1 MKTWRFT
8 RILSMILVLAMLTQM
23 MPVQAFATSG
33 GSNALDVEAEQP
45 VTTILG
51 EVEDLR
57 EEDTK
62 HFRMSD
68 GSYIAVSY
76 GMPVHYEDEEGNWED
91 INNTIVQNSDTS
103 TYQLNREDAVV
114 AFANALTDGTVL
126 TTSVGDKSI
135 TMSILDTHQAV
146 MMIAGKESAELMSEE
161 EAEVLA
167 TETVP
172 EKTVEEIVPEE
183 TEPVTEPEETV
194 AETEPGE
201 TFDETEE
208 TVLETTAATVVEEER
223 ETVEEAVETVVDA
236 SETAKTEY
244 ADAAASTNESAVEET
259 QAEETE
265 SEETV
270 GETAETVTEDAEA
283 SAEAEETT
291 AATIP
296 EETEAPTVPEETT
309 IPTVPE
315 ETEAAT
321 EPEETV
327 PETTSTATE
336 SIGEMDADAVVTPV
350 VAGGITFDR
359 TATAEIAA
367 EIPTML
373 SLQENYSWNVE
384 DIIPEKLQ
392 SSLLYENVFPDTDLL
407 YTAFGHNIKEQI
419 VINKAQATYRYDFLL
434 DLDNLTAA
442 LNEDGSVSFVDAES
456 NLVYRI
462 PVPFMEDEAGVLSDA
477 VEFVLNETNQGLV
490 LTVEAD
496 AAWINAE
503 EREFPVKIDPSFII
517 YSGSALDEIYSAYTM
532 EAAPNDTTLGR
543 QYLYVGA
550 QPYSTSNDGRYRTF
564 MHFNDMPAI
573 PAGYEV
579 VGAQLQLYQQLYTQR
594 DCSSFPVGIYEVTT
608 SLPSSY
614 SSYYNWFSA
623 MTWRNNMPSYDESNA
638 IDYVMVDSTK
648 GYRYWNI
655 TELVK
660 KWYAEGTDNTTCA
673 LVMMNESDIDTYYY
687 YASVAFLAYASTIPP
702 ILIVSYRN
710 NTGIEPYYT
719 YATLGGAAAGTAYV
733 ADATGQLKVGK
744 ELVSYASSTNPFSLN
759 LIYNS
764 DYFTLASGTDYQ
776 PPSKLGLSMNVGSGW
791 TLDYIQKV
799 EAETIDNI
807 DYLKYTDGDGTIH
820 YFMED
825 STPDD
830 SNYPYYDED
839 GLGLKMKINSTN
851 NYTMADDD
859 GNEWTFTN
867 NYLTSVKDSDGNKI
881 NVTYS
886 NGRITTITQLNKDQA
901 EINLATFA
909 YNGNEL
915 ASVTDNAGNVYTL
928 VYSSGKLSS
937 IKKNNVTIAAYTYDG
952 YRLTKMTDSESSY
965 SLAFTY
971 ASGKVSSYKELGGST
986 TGATVAVTYPSHSR
1000 TTYRDYGQDRTAN
1013 TEDDI
1018 LTHYLFDYARRTA
1031 NAYTTD
1037 NTGVILGATNA
1048 AYYERTSTDESN
1060 DKRNNR
1066 TVRSASIGLASQQL
1080 LKNTSIESTSNA
1092 WTFSGASRATTNPR
1106 TGAYSIKGTLTSN
1119 ETQYAMKSSE
1129 TLTAG
1134 KTYTVSAY
1142 VNTSDVTRFDG
1153 AGVSLMVTDG
1163 SQSWNSNYV
1172 NYITSDTVDDG
1183 WVRISVTFKA
1193 PSTDTYG
1200 ITIFNSGSI
1209 GTVYADDIQM
1219 EEAEAPSSYNLLE
1232 NGSMEM
1238 SSYGWTMGN
1247 GAAYS
1252 TSDGVAASSTS
1263 LKINGNPTDQ
1273 TTNAYQDV
1281 TLNLPASQTYVLSG
1295 WVNANAVPDEDDNKE
1310 TDLDNRSKEC
1320 GLRAIITYSDDET
1333 ETHYVPFNTDLTD
1346 TWQFV
1351 SLAVVPK
1358 ETTKTVSKIRVV
1370 CAYEGNANAAYFDNI
1385 SLVREAAQTMRYDED
1400 GNLVSVETPGL
1411 DEDVNTY
1418 ENGNLIKTVTGGYGT
1433 YKYTYDSTYKHRL
1446 TSVTNDLITQS
1457 MTYDSA
1463 GNAITTKLAG
1473 SGTKTINTSATYD
1486 DSKNRLVSITD
1497 ATGATVTYGYGTN
1510 NAKMMALP
1518 TSITDPNGTVTSTEY
1533 DSNYRVTET
1542 SIEDLAELVY
1552 NYTNGNLSSVQRT
1565 NNSNITQAYNF
1576 TYDAFGNMTAL
1587 KVGTQTLATYTYGSG
1602 NGLLQTQTY
1611 ANGDSVSF
1619 TYDKLGRTKTATYSD
1634 GLVLTYVYNGEG
1646 NLHSLAETKDGTSV
1660 TYLYNYD
1667 SIGRLI
1673 NSEKQDGTAA
1683 TLHTH
1688 QVYNAYNQLTKQ
1700 SWQIGG
1706 DAYAENYTYNSA
1718 DGSLNTFTVERNG
1731 TELAEFTMNYDDL
1744 RRLSSASSDIFNKN
1758 YTYRDISDS
1767 NTTTQVS
1774 AVDYYRTSYGYT
1786 YKFAGYS
1793 YTYDELGNIL
1803 SVTDSIG
1810 NTTTYTY
1817 DDQGQLLTESGNVG
1831 GFNSAPYSY
1840 SKTYTYDSVGNI
1852 LSSSDGTTT
1861 HSYTYNNS
1869 NWKDLL
1875 TAYDGESI
1883 IYDASGNPTSYFNG
1897 NRWTMEWENG
1907 RQLTSL
1913 SRRPPVVITTQ
1924 PENSYSTVGT
1934 TATFTVA
1941 AEGDRVTY
1949 QWQYSTDDGETWN
1962 NVSSGI
1968 SATLSVSAQ
1977 ASVDGNLY
1985 RCVVKDFMG
1994 HTATSQAGKLTVTS
2008 AVSTLDEF
2016 NPEFTIIN
2024 EPDDY
2029 YGRVGDTAT
2038 FIVETAESGLGYQ
2051 WLCKAPDSD
2060 TFEYLTSSDAYTST
2074 LRVPLTA
2081 ENIGAEFRCFITDAY
2096 GDVGSTRVAAIKLDV
2111 LDWDMEYDASG
2122 LRTKRISDDKTYTY
2136 TYAGD
2141 KLLRMTAGSDTLD
2154 FSYDVNGHP
2163 LTMTHN
2169 GTVYSYITNL
2179 QGDVMSVQDS
2189 YGGSVAQYAY
2199 DAWGN
2204 ILEIQGTHAELN
2216 PLRYRGYVYDQETG
2230 FYYLQ
2235 NRYYDPTVGRFLNA
2249 DELSYL
2255 GADGSLLS
2263 YNVFA
2268 YCSNNPMNRT
2278 DDLGNLSLP
2287 NWAKF
2292 AIGTVATVAAVTV
2305 TVATGGAALPVLAGV
2320 AFSTVGGAVGG
2331 YLTNGKQGAI
2341 DGAAN
2346 GLMLGGLGSLAT
2358 SAIGAI
2364 KTVSTYKKT
2373 IDTYSALTKQY
2384 KGSGMEAHHIIEK
2397 RLVKGSSWNIN
2408 KMPSIELS
2416 KTVHKGYTKAWRN
2429 AVPYGTRYSSGI
2441 AYKYKLYKASNAIYQ
2456 NNRVLKMAARYTIW
2470 KM

>member
-8 RILSMILVLAMLTQM
+8 RLLSLILVLAMLIQM
-23 MPVQAFATSG
+23 MPVQSFAAST
-33 GSNALDVEAEQP
+33 GSSAVDVETGQP
-45 VTTILG
+45 VTTVLG

-62 HFRMSD
+62 HFRLSD
-68 GSYIAVSY
+68 GSFIAVSY
-76 GMPVHYEDEEGNWED
+76 GMPVHYEDEDGNWED
-91 INNTIVQNSDTS
+91 IDNTIVQNSETS

-114 AFANALTDGTVL
+114 AFANALTNGTVL
-126 TTSVGDKSI
+126 TTSKDGKSI
-135 TMSILDTHQAV
+135 TMSVLDTNQAV
-146 MMIAGKESAELMSEE
+146 QMIAGEEASELMGEE
-161 EAEVLA
+161 EAETQA
-167 TETVP
+167 AETVP
-172 EKTVEEIVPEE
+172 EEAIDETVPEE
-183 TEPVTEPEETV
+183 TEAVTETDETVAETVPEETQSMTETDETV
-194 AETEPGE
+194 AETEPEE
-201 TFDETEE
+201 TIPETTVAAVEDAVQETVAETVVEAVDTISETTEATEVVDNETEAAVAAVDETVAEETEE
-208 TVLETTAATVVEEER
+208 VAG
-223 ETVEEAVETVVDA
+223 
-236 SETAKTEY
+236 ETA
-244 ADAAASTNESAVEET
+244 ET
-259 QAEETE
+259 QAEEKVE
-265 SEETV
+265 ASETV
-270 GETAETVTEDAEA
+270 
-283 SAEAEETT
+283 EETT

-296 EETEAPTVPEETT
+296 EETEALTVPEETT
-309 IPTVPE
+309 APTVPE
-315 ETEAAT
+315 ETEAVT

-327 PETTSTATE
+327 PETTVAE
-336 SIGEMDADAVVTPV
+336 SETIGEMDADAVVTPV
-350 VAGGITFDR
+350 VSGGITFDR
-359 TATAEIAA
+359 SATAEIAA
-367 EIPTML
+367 EMPSML
-373 SLQENYSWNVE
+373 SLQETDSWNVE

-419 VINKAQATYRYDFLL
+419 VVNKPQAAYRYDFLL
-434 DLDNLTAA
+434 DLDGLTAT
-442 LNEDGSVSFVDAES
+442 LNEDGSVSFVDAEDS
-456 NLVYRI
+456 LVYRI

-477 VEFVLNETNQGLV
+477 VEFALNETAQGLV

-503 EREFPVKIDPSFII
+503 EREFPVKIDPSFVI
-517 YSGSALDEIYSAYTM
+517 YSGSALDQIYSNYTM

-564 MHFNDMPAI
+564 MHFNDMPTI

-594 DCSSFPVGIYEVTT
+594 YCESFPVGIYEVTT
-608 SLPSSY
+608 GLPSSY
-614 SSYYNWFSA
+614 SSYYNWFAA
-623 MTWRNNMPSYDESNA
+623 MTWRNNMPDFDPDNA

-673 LVMMNESDIDTYYY
+673 LVMMNEDEIDTYYY

-710 NTGIEPYYT
+710 NIGIEPYYT
-719 YATLGGAAAGTAYV
+719 YATLGGASAGTAYV

-744 ELVSYASSTNPFSLN
+744 ELLSYASSTNPFSLN
-759 LIYNS
+759 LVYNS
-764 DYFTLASGTDYQ
+764 DYFALTPGTDYQ

-799 EAETIDNI
+799 EPETIDYI

-825 STPDD
+825 SSPDD

-839 GLGLKMKINSTN
+839 GLGLKMKVNSTN

-859 GNEWTFTN
+859 GNEWTFTS

-881 NVTYS
+881 NINYS
-886 NGRITTITQLNKDQA
+886 SGKIQNITQVNNGQSA
-901 EINLATFA
+901 VEVASFNYSGNNLS
-909 YNGNEL
+909 
-915 ASVTDNAGNVYTL
+915 SVEDAAGNVYTL
-928 VYSSGKLSS
+928 VYSGTKLAS
-937 IKKNNVTIAAYTYDG
+937 IQKNSTTIAAYTYDG

-971 ASGKVSSYKELGGST
+971 ADGKISSYKELGGST
-986 TGATVAVTYPSHSR
+986 TGATVAVTYPSHSQ
-1000 TTYRDYGQDRTAN
+1000 TTYRDYGADRAAN
-1013 TEDDI
+1013 TSDDI

-1037 NTGVILGATNA
+1037 SDGNILGATNA
-1048 AYYERTSTDESN
+1048 AYYERTDTDEPN

-1080 LKNTSIESTSNA
+1080 LKNTSVETTSG
-1092 WTFSGASRATTNPR
+1092 WTFNGASRATTKPR
-1106 TGAYSIKGTLTSN
+1106 TGAYSIKGTLSSN
-1119 ETQYAMKSSE
+1119 GTQYAMKSSE
-1129 TLTAG
+1129 TLTKD

-1142 VNTSDVTRFDG
+1142 VNTSDVTRFEG

-1172 NYITSDTVDDG
+1172 NYITSDSVDDG
-1183 WVRISVTFKA
+1183 WVRISVSFKA

-1209 GTVYADDIQM
+1209 GTIYADDIQV

-1238 SSYGWTMGN
+1238 SSYGWTMGT
-1247 GAAYS
+1247 GAAFS
-1252 TSDGVAASSTS
+1252 AEKGVAESAKSI
-1263 LKINGNPTDQ
+1263 KISGDPTNQ
-1273 TTNAYQDV
+1273 NTNAYQEI
-1281 TLNLPASQTYVLSG
+1281 TLNLPATQTYVLSG
-1295 WVNANAVPDEDDNKE
+1295 WVNANAVPDEDENKDK
-1310 TDLDNRSKEC
+1310 DLDNRSKEC
-1320 GLRAIITYSDDET
+1320 GLRAIITYSDAST

-1351 SLAVVPK
+1351 SMTVVPK
-1358 ETTKTVSKIRVV
+1358 ESTKTVSKIRVM

-1385 SLVREAAQTMRYDED
+1385 SLLREAAQTMRYDED
-1400 GNLVSVETPGL
+1400 GNLISVETPGL
-1411 DEDVNTY
+1411 EEEVNSY
-1418 ENGNLIKTVTGGYGT
+1418 ENGNLIKTVTDGYGT

-1463 GNAITTKLAG
+1463 GNAITTKLTG

-1486 DSKNRLVSITD
+1486 NSKNRLTSITD
-1497 ATGATVTYGYGTN
+1497 AAGATVTYGYGNN
-1510 NAKMMALP
+1510 NAQMMALP
-1518 TSITDPNGTVTSTEY
+1518 TSITDPNGTVTSTTY

-1542 SIEDLAELVY
+1542 SIEEWATLVY
-1552 NYTNGNLSSVQRT
+1552 NYVSGNLKSVQRT
-1565 NNSNITQAYNF
+1565 NDSNASQTYSFN
-1576 TYDAFGNMTAL
+1576 YDAFGNMTEL
-1587 KVGTQTLATYTYGSG
+1587 KVGSRTLATYTYGTG
-1602 NGLLQTQTY
+1602 NGLLQKQTY
-1611 ANGDSVSF
+1611 GNGDSVSF
-1619 TYDKLGRTKTATYSD
+1619 DYDDLGRTKTATYSD

-1646 NLHSLAETKDGTSV
+1646 NLHSLTEAKGGNSV

-1673 NSEKQDGTAA
+1673 NSEKRDGT
-1683 TLHTH
+1683 TSQLHTH
-1688 QVYNAYNQLTKQ
+1688 QVYNAYNQLKKQ

-1706 DAYAENYTYNSA
+1706 DAYAENYTYNSQ
-1718 DGSLNTFTVERNG
+1718 DGSLNTFSVERNG
-1731 TELAEFTMNYDDL
+1731 SELAEFTMKYDEL
-1744 RRLSSASSDIFNKN
+1744 RRLSSAESDIFTKN
-1758 YTYRDISDS
+1758 YTYRDLA
-1767 NTTTQVS
+1767 NNKTTTQVS

-1786 YKFAGYS
+1786 YKSSGYA
-1793 YTYDELGNIL
+1793 YTYDDLGNIL
-1803 SVTDSIG
+1803 TVTDG
-1810 NTTTYTY
+1810 MNNVTTYTY
-1817 DDQGQLLTESGNVG
+1817 DDQGQLLTESGNVS
-1831 GFNSAPYSY
+1831 GFNSAPYAY
-1840 SKTYTYDSVGNI
+1840 NRAYTYDSVGNI
-1852 LSSSDGTTT
+1852 LASSDGTTT
-1861 HSYTYNNS
+1861 HTYTYGNS

-1875 TAYDGESI
+1875 TAYDGQSI
-1883 IYDASGNPTSYFNG
+1883 TYDASGNPTSYYNG

-1949 QWQYSTDDGETWN
+1949 QWQYSTNDGETWS
-1962 NVSSGI
+1962 NVSNGT
-1968 SATLSVSAQ
+1968 SATLNVSAQ

-2016 NPEFTIIN
+2016 NPEYTIIN

-2029 YGRVGDTAT
+2029 YGRIGDTAT

-2081 ENIGAEFRCFITDAY
+2081 DNIGAEYRCFITDAY
-2096 GDVGSTRVAAIKLDV
+2096 GDMGSTRVATIKLDV

-2136 TYAGD
+2136 TYASG
-2141 KLLRMTAGSDTLD
+2141 KLLRMTVGSDMLD
-2154 FSYDVNGHP
+2154 FSYDADGYP
-2163 LTMTHN
+2163 LTVTHN
-2169 GTVYSYITNL
+2169 GTVYYYYTNL
-2179 QGDVMSVQDS
+2179 QGDVMSIQASD
-2189 YGGSVAQYAY
+2189 GSSLASYAY

-2204 ILEIQGTHAELN
+2204 ILEMQGSLAELN
-2216 PLRYRGYVYDQETG
+2216 PLRYRGYVFDQETG
-2230 FYYLQ
+2230 FYYLES
-2235 NRYYDPTVGRFLNA
+2235 RYYDPLIARFVSA
-2249 DELSYL
+2249 DEVSYL
-2255 GADGSLLS
+2255 GRNGNIGSFDLYGYCGNNPVIRNDGNGHFWLFTAAAKVGIGLATQYAGDVLGNIATGKTGLEIFKRTSTNGEYLAAGITALIPGTGLGGSLVRNIISEGISIGEDLI
-2263 YNVFA
+2263 
-2268 YCSNNPMNRT
+2268 
-2278 DDLGNLSLP
+2278 LGNEINVVDSL
-2287 NWAKF
+2287 
-2292 AIGTVATVAAVTV
+2292 VSVAAGTYLDTKFEKYADKTMKYISSKMPVNYSSYAHTARKSNPNLSRNQIYRSMQRSIRFNRALSKV
-2305 TVATGGAALPVLAGV
+2305 VSTGYDIVRSALP
-2320 AFSTVGGAVGG
+2320 
-2331 YLTNGKQGAI
+2331 
-2341 DGAAN
+2341 
-2346 GLMLGGLGSLAT
+2346 
-2358 SAIGAI
+2358 
-2364 KTVSTYKKT
+2364 
-2373 IDTYSALTKQY
+2373 
-2384 KGSGMEAHHIIEK
+2384 
-2397 RLVKGSSWNIN
+2397 R
-2408 KMPSIELS
+2408 
-2416 KTVHKGYTKAWRN
+2416 
-2429 AVPYGTRYSSGI
+2429 
-2441 AYKYKLYKASNAIYQ
+2441 
-2456 NNRVLKMAARYTIW
+2456 
-2470 KM
+2470 